1 MQEGERN
8 MKKKFAC
15 LFGIVVSGIALASCS
30 GEDSNLSTSK
40 DFDLPLKDSW
50 DSNAKL
56 LTEEEKA

>member
-1 MQEGERN
+1 